1 MEGRPWLASYPPD
14 VPHSLAPF
22 PEKSLFTIFEDAA
35 RRFPDRPAIAFWVPG
50 APMGKTLTYGQV
62 AKQIDQF
69 SRVLASLGVGR
80 GDRVGLVLPNCPQY
94 VIAYYAALRI
104 GAVVV
109 GNNPL
114 YTEREL
120 THQLKDAGIEVCVT
134 LDVLYPKVAEVRD
147 AVGLREVIVSKV
159 TDYMPFPINL
169 LAPYRMKKEAK
180 HTGEPWPPVP
190 SGAKVRWWK
199 EMMSGSY
206 EPVAVAEVNAKTDV
220 AGLIYTGGTTGPSK
234 GAMLTHLN
242 LVSNVMQGRSWFPD
256 LVEGQEGFMC
266 IIPFFHSFGM
276 TVCMN
281 LGLYVGAKLV
291 LMPRFELEPT
301 LKVIQ
306 KEKPTL
312 FPGVPRLY
320 IAINEGKE
328 TSKYDLSSIRA
339 CFSGAAPLPLAVA
352 EKFESLT
359 GGRIVEGYGLT
370 ETSPI
375 THGNPIMGT
384 RKPGSIGL
392 PVPDTDCRIVDLEDW
407 TKDVETG
414 KDGELIITGP
424 QIMQGYFNR
433 PEETDGMIKEASDG
447 TRWLLTGDI
456 AKIDEEGYF
465 YIVDRKKDMINVSG
479 FKVFPTDVEQ
489 VLYRHPKILK
499 AVVLGLPDDQTGE
512 SVKAYIVLKAGET
525 ATAAEIIAFCKDPK
539 QGLTGFRVPRT
550 IEFRDSL
557 PETLVGKVLR
567 RVLVEEEKQK
577 AAAQSGQGSSA

>member
-1 MEGRPWLASYPPD
+1 MEGRPWLASYPSD
-14 VPHSLAPF
+14 VPHSLAPY
-22 PEKSLFTIFEDAA
+22 PERSLYSLLADAA
-35 RRFPDRPAIAFWVPG
+35 ARFPDRPAVVFWVPG
-50 APMGKTLTYGQV
+50 APMAKTLTYGQV
-62 AKQIDQF
+62 IKEVDQF
-69 SRVLASLGVGR
+69 SRILASLGVGR

-147 AVGLREVIVSKV
+147 AVGLREVIVGRV
-159 TDYMPFPINL
+159 TDYMPFPVNL
-169 LAPYRMKKEAK
+169 LAPIKMKKEAK

-190 SGAKVRWWK
+190 PDAQVRWWK

-206 EPVAVAEVNAKTDV
+206 DPVPVAEVNAKTDI
-220 AGLIYTGGTTGPSK
+220 AGLIYTGGTTGLSK
-234 GAMLTHLN
+234 GAMLTHSN
-242 LVSNVMQGRSWFPD
+242 LVSNVLQGASWFPD
-256 LVEGQEGFMC
+256 LRDGEEGVMC
-266 IIPFFHSFGM
+266 IIPFFHSYGM
-276 TVCMN
+276 SVCMN
-281 LGLYVGAKLV
+281 FGIYKGAKLV

-301 LKVIQ
+301 LKAIQ

-328 TSKYDLSSIRA
+328 TAKYDLKSIRA
-339 CFSGAAPLPLAVA
+339 CLSGAAPLPLAVA
-352 EKFESLT
+352 EKFESIT
-359 GGRIVEGYGLT
+359 GARLVEGYGLT

-375 THGNPIMGT
+375 THANPIYGK
-384 RKPGSIGL
+384 RKAGSIGL
-392 PVPDTDCRIVDLEDW
+392 PVPDTDCRVVDLEDW
-407 TKDVETG
+407 TKEAEPG
-414 KDGELIITGP
+414 HEGELIMAGP

-433 PEETDGMIKEASDG
+433 PEETEGMVKQDGQG

-456 AKIDEEGYF
+456 AKMDDEGYF
-465 YIVDRKKDMINVSG
+465 YIVDRKKDMIIVSG

-489 VLYRHPKILK
+489 VLYRHPKVQK

-512 SVKAYIVLKAGET
+512 SVKAYVVLKEGQQ
-525 ATAAEIIAFCKDPK
+525 ATAQEIIEFCKDPK
-539 QGLTGFRVPRT
+539 QGLSGFRVPRKV
-550 IEFRDSL
+550 EFRDSL

-567 RVLVEEEKQK
+567 RVLLEEEKQK
-577 AAAQSGQGSSA
+577 AAAGSG